1 MPMTPYYF
9 TRQRH
14 ARFYVTASA
23 TGLAFLAVIVLF
35 LPTESRRVKTLLT
48 SVSEA
53 LVCAGPI
60 TAAQA
65 ESTRHLVEA
74 DFSETTTVTI
84 SGAEAINGSFS
95 ADELLQQFTELCA
108 HVSRFHVDLTQVSV
122 DILGSGQTAH
132 ARADASV
139 EYVFLGRTER
149 EHRLARFTIRREGQ
163 AYRIVAAEMSA
174 KVVNQPEPR
183 P

>member
-1 MPMTPYYF
+1 MTPYYF

-14 ARFYVTASA
+14 ARFYVTVSASC
-23 TGLAFLAVIVLF
+23 LAFLAVIALF

-53 LVCAGPI
+53 LACAGPI
-60 TAAQA
+60 TADQT
-65 ESTRHLVEA
+65 ESLLRVVQ
-74 DFSETTTVTI
+74 DSFSEKTTVTI

-122 DILGSGQTAH
+122 DILGSGETAH

-139 EYVFLGRTER
+139 EYVLLGRTER
-149 EHRLARFTIRREGQ
+149 EHRLARFIIRREGR

>member
-1 MPMTPYYF
+1 MTPYYF

-23 TGLAFLAVIVLF
+23 TCLVLLAVIVLF
-35 LPTESRRVKTLLT
+35 LPTESRRVKALLT
-48 SVSEA
+48 SASEA
-53 LVCAGPI
+53 LACAGPI
-60 TAAQA
+60 TADQAQSLLRLA
-65 ESTRHLVEA
+65 QA
-74 DFSETTTVTI
+74 DFSEKTTVTI

-108 HVSRFHVDLTQVSV
+108 HVSRFHVDLTKVSV
-122 DILGSGQTAH
+122 DILGSGESAH

-149 EHRLARFTIRREGQ
+149 EHRQARFTIRREGQ

-174 KVVNQPEPR
+174 AVVNQPEPR

>member
-1 MPMTPYYF
+1 MTPYYF

-14 ARFYVTASA
+14 ARFSVTVSA
-23 TGLAFLAVIVLF
+23 TCLAFLAVVVLF
-35 LPTESRRVKTLLT
+35 WPTEGRRVKTLLT

-53 LVCAGPI
+53 LACDGPI
-60 TAAQA
+60 TANQA
-65 ESTRHLVEA
+65 ASLLRLTQA
-74 DFSETTTVTI
+74 NFSETTTVAI
-84 SGAEAINGSFS
+84 SGSEAPNGSFS

-108 HVSRFHVDLTQVSV
+108 HVSRFRVDLSQVSV
-122 DILGSGQTAH
+122 DILGSGETSHAH
-132 ARADASV
+132 ADASV
-139 EYVFLGRTER
+139 EYVLLGRTER
-149 EHRLARFTIRREGQ
+149 EHRLARFIIRREGR

>member
-1 MPMTPYYF
+1 MIPYYF

-14 ARFYVTASA
+14 ARFYVTVSA
-23 TGLAFLAVIVLF
+23 TCLTLLAVIVHF

-53 LVCAGPI
+53 LACDGPI
-60 TAAQA
+60 TADQA
-65 ESTRHLVEA
+65 ESLRRMLEA
-74 DFSETTTVTI
+74 DLSEMTTVAI
-84 SGAEAINGSFS
+84 SGSESINGSYS
-95 ADELLQQFTELCA
+95 REDLRRQFIELCA
-108 HVSRFHVDLTQVSV
+108 RLNRFRVDLAQVSV
-122 DILGSGQTAH
+122 DILGSGELAH

-149 EHRLARFTIRREGQ
+149 EHRLARFTIRQEGQ
-163 AYRIVAAEMSA
+163 TYRVVAAEMSA
-174 KVVNQPEPR
+174 AVVNQPEPR